1 MQNMQK
7 ARYRQWV
14 KSIFILIKIYFKWKF
29 KISFKSGSSIIN

>member
-14 KSIFILIKIYFKWKF
+14 KMDKNVEQLNKEQLGKPKTTE
-29 KISFKSGSSIIN
+29 K